1 MATLEV
7 SGEETMMSNS
17 ENIIDVSESDF
28 EYNVLIYS
36 QTVPVLVDF
45 WAEWCG
51 PCRVLGP
58 ILERLAKEAA
68 GSFRLAKINVDE
80 NPNLARRYNVSSI
93 PMVKAFRDGHVVSEF
108 VGALPEVRIREF
120 LRALA
125 PSPMDLQLEKGTSLL
140 EMKEWVQ
147 AEKIFGEYL
156 QAFPSHSGATLGL
169 IKSLLQQGRAKEAL
183 NFINKFPEG
192 KDYNRA
198 ENLKP
203 LATALARLQSGD
215 VYSENPIEAAYMN
228 ALRLVMRA
236 NHAAAMDGMLDVLRQ
251 DKQYR
256 QGEVRQVMV
265 GIFELLGDENPLT
278 RQYRNELAMILF

>member
-1 MATLEV
+1 
-7 SGEETMMSNS
+7 MMSNS

-45 WAEWCG
+45 WAEWCV
-51 PCRVLGP
+51 PCRTLGP

-93 PMVKAFRDGHVVSEF
+93 PMVKAFRDGQIVSEF
-108 VGALPEVRIREF
+108 VGAQPEPRIREF

-125 PSPMDLQLEKGTSLL
+125 PSPMDLLLEKGLSLL
-140 EMKEWVQ
+140 ELKEWNQ
-147 AEKIFGEYL
+147 AEKIFREYL
-156 QAFPSHSGATLGL
+156 QTFPSHSGAILGL
-169 IKSLLQQGRAKEAL
+169 IKSLLLQGRATEAL
-183 NFINKFPEG
+183 DLIKDFPEG
-192 KDYNRA
+192 KHFTRA

-203 LATALARLQSGD
+203 LAQALTRLQTGD
-215 VYSENPIEAAYMN
+215 VYSENPLEAAYMN
-228 ALRLVMRA
+228 ALRLVGRG
-236 NHAAAMDGMLDVLRQ
+236 NHAAAMDGMLDILRQ

-256 QGEVRQVMV
+256 QGEVRMVMIS
-265 GIFELLGDENPLT
+265 IFELLGEENPLT
-278 RQYRNELAMILF
+278 RQYRNELAMVLF

>member
-1 MATLEV
+1 
-7 SGEETMMSNS
+7 MMSNS
-17 ENIIDVSESDF
+17 ENIINVSESDF
-28 EYNVLIYS
+28 EYQVLIYS

-51 PCRVLGP
+51 PCRMLGP
-58 ILERLAKEAA
+58 ILERLAKEAG

-108 VGALPEVRIREF
+108 VGALPEPRIREF

-125 PSPMDLQLEKGTSLL
+125 PSPMDLLLEKGYSLL
-140 EMKEWVQ
+140 EMKEWLQ
-147 AEKIFGEYL
+147 AEKTFREYL
-156 QAFPSHSGATLGL
+156 QTNPSQSGATLGL
-169 IKSLLQQGRAKEAL
+169 IKSILLQGRGADAL
-183 NFINKFPEG
+183 YLIKNFPDG

-203 LATALARLQSGD
+203 LATALARLKAGEA
-215 VYSENPIEAAYMN
+215 YSENPLEAAYMN
-228 ALRLVMRA
+228 ALRLVMRG
-236 NHAAAMDGMLDVLRQ
+236 NHAAAMDGMLDVLRL

-265 GIFELLGDENPLT
+265 GIFELMGDENPLT
-278 RQYRNELAMILF
+278 RQYRNELAMVLF

>member
-1 MATLEV
+1 
-7 SGEETMMSNS
+7 MSNS
-17 ENIIDVSESDF
+17 EHIIDVSESDF
-28 EYNVLIYS
+28 EYKVLIYS

-51 PCRVLGP
+51 PCRTLGP
-58 ILERLAKEAA
+58 ILERLATEGG

-93 PMVKAFRDGHVVSEF
+93 PMTKAFRDGHVVSEF
-108 VGALPEVRIREF
+108 VGAIPEPRIREF
-120 LRALA
+120 LRTLA
-125 PSPMDLQLEKGTSLL
+125 PSPMDLLLEKGNSLL
-140 EMKEWVQ
+140 GMMEWQQ
-147 AEKIFGEYL
+147 AEKIFREYV
-156 QAFPSHSGATLGL
+156 QAYPNHPGATLGL
-169 IKSLLQQGRAKEAL
+169 IKSILSQTRGTEAL
-183 NFINKFPEG
+183 QLIKNFPDG

-203 LATALARLQSGD
+203 LATAIARLQANDSYCED
-215 VYSENPIEAAYMN
+215 PMEAAYLN
-228 ALRLVMRA
+228 ALRLVMRG

-251 DKQYR
+251 NKQYR
-256 QGEVRQVMV
+256 QGEVRQVLI

>member
-1 MATLEV
+1 
-7 SGEETMMSNS
+7 MMSNS

-45 WAEWCG
+45 WAEWCV
-51 PCRVLGP
+51 PCRTLGP

-93 PMVKAFRDGHVVSEF
+93 PMVKAFRDGQVVSEF
-108 VGALPEVRIREF
+108 VGALPEPRIREF

-125 PSPMDLQLEKGTSLL
+125 PSPMDLLLEKGLSLL
-140 EMKEWVQ
+140 ELKEWNQ
-147 AEKIFGEYL
+147 AEKTFREYL
-156 QAFPSHSGATLGL
+156 QTFPSHSGAALGL
-169 IKSLLQQGRAKEAL
+169 IKSLLLQGRATEAL
-183 NFINKFPEG
+183 NLIKGFPEG

-203 LATALARLQSGD
+203 LALVLTRLQAGD
-215 VYSENPIEAAYMN
+215 DYSENPLEAAYMN
-228 ALRLVMRA
+228 ALRLVLRG
-236 NHAAAMDGMLDVLRQ
+236 NHAAAMDGMLDILRQ

-265 GIFELLGDENPLT
+265 GIFELLGNENPLT
-278 RQYRNELAMILF
+278 RQYRNELAMVLF